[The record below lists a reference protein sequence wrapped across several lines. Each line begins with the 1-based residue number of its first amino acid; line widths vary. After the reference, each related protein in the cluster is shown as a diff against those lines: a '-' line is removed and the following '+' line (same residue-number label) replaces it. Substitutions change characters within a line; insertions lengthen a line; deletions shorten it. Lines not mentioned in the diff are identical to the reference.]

1 MSFAGVISAV
11 AAFMGSNRVANTD
24 DKKQKQP
31 GRFRKFFSMAR
42 LTGFLL
48 LLGLLAVQIINPYP
62 LEFLRVNTFDMYQRA
77 QPRDIQNRPVTIV
90 DLDEESLSSIGQWPW
105 PRTII
110 ADMVANLFRMGAGV
124 VAFDIAFPEPDRL
137 SPDMIAENVA
147 GLSPEMEERIRKLP
161 SNDAYFANVIKQ
173 TRVVLGQAGFD
184 RKIEDQVNR
193 PPVKKSIAFRGEK
206 PHAFVPS
213 LPSLVRNVP
222 EIEEVAAGHGFF
234 SLFPEPDGIVRRV
247 PTLFQYESDIY
258 TGLAVEILRV
268 ATGRRTILVTS
279 DKLGV
284 QQVAIAK
291 GLTLPTDKKGRVWPH
306 FPKHDK
312 EKYVSARDVLSG
324 VADPAKIRGKLVIV
338 GTSAVGLLDIR
349 STPVE
354 PTLPGVEV
362 HANVIESVVDQG
374 FLSRPPNI
382 NGAEFL
388 LTLFAGLVMI
398 ILVPMIGAK
407 WTLVLFVFI
416 AGGSGATS
424 WYLFTEKKL
433 LFDAG
438 FAMISTLGIYMQLT
452 YMGYAAE
459 EAQKKQVRS
468 AFSHYMSPAL
478 VERLAEDPGQ
488 LKLGG
493 ENREM
498 TLLFCDVR
506 GFTSISELFDA
517 EGLTKLINKFLTP
530 LTNVI
535 LQRKGTIDKYMGDC
549 IMAFWNAPLD
559 DPNHQ
564 RNGCLSAL
572 EMIDSLIVVNER
584 LEKEAVEEGRPHIP
598 LRIGIGLNTG
608 VCCVGNMGSDQRFDY
623 SVLGDSVNLA
633 SRLEGQSKT
642 YGVTIV
648 IGEHTYNEV
657 TDLACIELDLIK
669 VKGKTEAVRI
679 YSVLG
684 DDTVAEKPEFKAY
697 AQHHAQLLVDYRAQN
712 WEKVRAD
719 IKQANEMIDGLGM
732 DHHGLYD
739 LYEERM
745 QAYEESPPGKDWDGV
760 FVATSK

>member
-1 MSFAGVISAV
+1 MA
-11 AAFMGSNRVANTD
+11 D
-24 DKKQKQP
+24 DVSKKQKKP
-31 GRFRKFFSMAR
+31 GRIRKFFSMAR
-42 LTGFLL
+42 LVGFLL
-48 LLGLLAVQIINPYP
+48 LLGLLGVQVVNPYP
-62 LEFLRVNTFDMYQRA
+62 VDFLRVKIFDMYQRA
-77 QPRDIQNRPVTIV
+77 QPREVKTRPVTIV
-90 DLDEESLSSIGQWPW
+90 DLDEESLATVGQWPW

-137 SPDMIAENVA
+137 SPNMIADNVS
-147 GLSPEMEERIRKLP
+147 GLDPTIEETIRQLP
-161 SNDAYFANVIKQ
+161 SNDAYFANIIKQ

-184 RKIEDQVNR
+184 RKIEDQVHR

-213 LPSLVRNVP
+213 LPSLVRNIP

-234 SLFPEPDGIVRRV
+234 SLFPEPDGVVRRV
-247 PTLFQYESDIY
+247 PTLFQYENEIY
-258 TGLAVEILRV
+258 TGLAVEMLRV

-279 DKLGV
+279 NELGV
-284 QQVAIAK
+284 EKVAIAK
-291 GLTLPTDKKGRVWPH
+291 GLILPTDKKGRVWPH
-306 FPKHDK
+306 FSKRDK

-324 VADPAKIRGKLVIV
+324 VVDPALVRGKLIIV

-354 PTLPGVEV
+354 ETLPGVEV
-362 HANVIESVVDQG
+362 HANVIEAVVDNA
-374 FLSRPPNI
+374 FLSRPPNMD
-382 NGAEFL
+382 GAEFL

-398 ILVPMIGAK
+398 LLVPMIGAK
-407 WTLVLFVFI
+407 WTLILFLFI
-416 AGGSGATS
+416 AGGSGASS
-424 WYLFTEKKL
+424 WYLFSEKKL

-438 FAMISTLGIYMQLT
+438 FAMLSTLGIYIQLT

-535 LQRKGTIDKYMGDC
+535 LQRQGTIDKYMGDC

-572 EMIDSLIVVNER
+572 EMIDSLVAVNER
-584 LEKEAVEEGRPHIP
+584 LEKEAEEEGRPHIP
-598 LRIGIGLNTG
+598 LKIGIGLNTG
-608 VCCVGNMGSDQRFDY
+608 TCCVGNMGSDQRFDY

-648 IGEHTYNEV
+648 IGENTYVNV
-657 TDLACIELDLIK
+657 QDLACIELDLIK

-684 DDTVAEKPEFKAY
+684 DDKIAQTPEFIAY
-697 AQHHAQLLVDYRAQN
+697 AKHHATLLKDYRLQN
-712 WEKVRAD
+712 WEKVRQD
-719 IKQANEMIDGLGM
+719 IKTANEMIDKLGM
-732 DHHGLYD
+732 AHHGLYD
-739 LYEERM
+739 LYQERM
-745 QAYEESPPGKDWDGV
+745 IAYETEPPGPDWDGV
-760 FVATSK
+760 FVATTK

>member
-1 MSFAGVISAV
+1 MAE
-11 AAFMGSNRVANTD
+11 D
-24 DKKQKQP
+24 EKKKDKKKP
-31 GRFRKFFSMAR
+31 GRIRKFFSAVR
-42 LTGFLL
+42 LTGFVVLI
-48 LLGLLAVQIINPYP
+48 GLLVIQIIDPYP
-62 LEFLRVNTFDMYQRA
+62 VEFMRVKAFDMYQRA
-77 QPRDIQNRPVTIV
+77 QPREVKTRPVTIV
-90 DLDEESLSSIGQWPW
+90 DLDEESLSEVGQWPW

-110 ADMVANLFRMGAGV
+110 GDMVANLFKMGAGV

-137 SPDMIAENVA
+137 SPNMIAENVS
-147 GLSPEMEERIRKLP
+147 GLDPVLEETIRGLP
-161 SNDAYFANVIKQ
+161 SNDKYFANIIKQ

-184 RKIEDQVNR
+184 RKIEDQEYR
-193 PPVKKSIAFRGEK
+193 PPVKKSIAFRGTK
-206 PHAFVPS
+206 PHAFVPI

-222 EIEEVAAGHGFF
+222 VIEKAAAGHGFF

-247 PTLFQYESDIY
+247 PTLFQFEKDIY
-258 TGLAVEILRV
+258 TGLAIEMLRV

-279 DKLGV
+279 DPLGV
-284 QQVAIAK
+284 QQVGVAK
-291 GLTLPTDKKGRVWPH
+291 GLILPTDKKGRVWPH
-306 FPKHDK
+306 FSKHDK
-312 EKYVSARDVLSG
+312 SKYVSARDVLSG
-324 VADPAKIRGKLVIV
+324 VVDPAMIRGKLIIV

-354 PTLPGVEV
+354 GTLPGVEV
-362 HANVIESVVDQG
+362 HTNVIEAVVDKA
-374 FLSRPPNI
+374 FLSRPPNM

-407 WTLVLFVFI
+407 WTLALFLLI
-416 AGGSGATS
+416 AGGSGGAS
-424 WYLFTEKKL
+424 WYLFAEKKL

-438 FAMISTLGIYMQLT
+438 FAMISTLGIYVQLT

-478 VERLAEDPGQ
+478 VERLAEDPST

-535 LQRKGTIDKYMGDC
+535 LNRQGTIDKYMGDC

-559 DPNHQ
+559 VPNQ
-564 RNGCLSAL
+564 EREGCLSAL
-572 EMIDSLIVVNER
+572 EMIDSLEILNER
-584 LEKEAVEEGRPHIP
+584 LEKEAEEEGRPHIP

-608 VCCVGNMGSDQRFDY
+608 TCCVGNMGSDARFDY
-623 SVLGDSVNLA
+623 SVLGDAVNLA

-648 IGEHTYNEV
+648 IGESTYKNV
-657 TDLACIELDLIK
+657 TDLACIELDLIM

-679 YSVLG
+679 FSVLG
-684 DDTVAEKPEFKAY
+684 DDQVAQKPLFIEYADFHAKLLKAY
-697 AQHHAQLLVDYRAQN
+697 RNQEWAQ
-712 WEKVRAD
+712 VRED
-719 IKQANEMIDGLGM
+719 IIVANKMIDDLGM
-732 DHHGLYD
+732 EHHGLYD
-739 LYEERM
+739 LYEDRM
-745 QAYEESPPGKDWDGV
+745 QDYEQTPPGDDWDGV

>member
-1 MSFAGVISAV
+1 V
-11 AAFMGSNRVANTD
+11 ADTENKAP
-24 DKKQKQP
+24 KKV
-31 GRFRKFFSMAR
+31 GRIRKFFSTAR
-42 LTGFLL
+42 LTGLVLL
-48 LLGLLAVQIINPYP
+48 IGLLAVQIMSPYP
-62 LEFLRVNTFDMYQRA
+62 VEFMRVKTFDFFQRA
-77 QPRDIQNRPVTIV
+77 EPREVKSRPVTIV
-90 DLDEESLSSIGQWPW
+90 DLDEESLAEIGQWPW

-137 SPDMIAENVA
+137 SPNMIAENVA
-147 GLSPEMEERIRKLP
+147 GLDPSLEETIRKLP
-161 SNDAYFANVIKQ
+161 SNDEYFANIIKQ

-184 RKIEDQVNR
+184 REIEDQVKR
-193 PPVKKSIAFRGEK
+193 PPVKKSIGFRGEK
-206 PHAFVPS
+206 PHKFVPI

-222 EIEEVAAGHGFF
+222 VIEEAATGHGFF

-247 PTLFQYESDIY
+247 PTLFQFDGDIY
-258 TGLAVEILRV
+258 TGLSIEMLRV
-268 ATGRRTILVTS
+268 ATNRRTILATTGP
-279 DKLGV
+279 LGV

-291 GLTLPTDKKGRVWPH
+291 GLTLPTDPKGRVWPH
-306 FPKHDK
+306 FSKHDK
-312 EKYVSARDVLSG
+312 AKYISARDVLSG
-324 VADPAKIRGKLVIV
+324 VVDPAMVKGKLLIV

-349 STPVE
+349 ATPVE
-354 PTLPGVEV
+354 STLPGVEV
-362 HANVIESVVDQG
+362 HANVIEAVVDQA

-382 NGAEFL
+382 DGAEFM
-388 LTLFAGLVMI
+388 LTLLAGLIMI

-407 WTLVLFVFI
+407 WTLILFVVI

-424 WYLFTEKKL
+424 WYLFSEKKV

-438 FAMISTLGIYMQLT
+438 FAVLSTLGVYVQLT

-478 VERLAEDPGQ
+478 VERLAEDPTQ

-493 ENREM
+493 ENRQM

-535 LQRKGTIDKYMGDC
+535 LKRQGTIDKYMGDC

-559 DPNHQ
+559 DDNHE

-572 EMIDSLIVVNER
+572 EMIDSLVEVNDR
-584 LEKEAVEEGRPHIP
+584 LEKEAEEEGRPHIP

-608 VCCVGNMGSDQRFDY
+608 TCCVGNMGSDQRFDY
-623 SVLGDSVNLA
+623 SVLGDAVNLA
-633 SRLEGQSKT
+633 SRLEGQSKA

-648 IGEHTYNEV
+648 IGESTYSNV
-657 TDLACIELDLIK
+657 TDLACIELDLIM

-684 DDTVAEKPEFKAY
+684 DDQVAAKPEFQQY
-697 AQHHAQLLVDYRAQN
+697 AAHHAELLVAYRNQEWA
-712 WEKVRAD
+712 KVR
-719 IKQANEMIDGLGM
+719 EMISVANQMIDQLGM
-732 DHHGLYD
+732 EHHGLYD
-739 LYEERM
+739 LYEDRM
-745 QAYEESPPGKDWDGV
+745 KEYEITPPGEDWDGV